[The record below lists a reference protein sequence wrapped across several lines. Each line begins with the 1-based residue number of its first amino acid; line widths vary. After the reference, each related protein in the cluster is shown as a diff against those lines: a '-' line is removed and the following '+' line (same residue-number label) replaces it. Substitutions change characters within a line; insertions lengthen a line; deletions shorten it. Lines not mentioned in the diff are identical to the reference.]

1 MEEMLSLFDYL
12 GYAAGHELGQNVA
25 EYAKIRKVIGGM
37 RSVSNPKYKGPV
49 MLYTKEFIDEYFAV
63 EKLFNG
69 KDYTEINTELTED
82 SFKVAAVE
90 AVY

>member
-1 MEEMLSLFDYL
+1 
-12 GYAAGHELGQNVA
+12 
-25 EYAKIRKVIGGM
+25 M
-37 RSVSNPKYKGPV
+37 RSVSNLKYKGPV

-82 SFKVAAVE
+82 SFKVAAIE

>member
-12 GYAAGHELGQNVA
+12 GHAAGHELGQNVA

-69 KDYTEINTELTED
+69 KDYAEINTELTED